1 MYLGFET
8 SGKIVFIFK
17 STEICHVRERL
28 ICQREQGFGFFNS
41 RMEDSCLGLTP
52 KSDL

>member
-1 MYLGFET
+1 MYLGLEA

-28 ICQREQGFGFFNS
+28 ICQREQGFGFFNL
-41 RMEDSCLGLTP
+41 RMEDILFGADT
-52 KSDL
+52 KE